1 VNESSTPEPEPAEA
15 PQHQQ
20 TDPTKRPVEPRIG
33 DADRDQAVAFLQEH
47 MAQGRIDASEFD
59 DRMSRALRARTAS
72 ELSVMFDDL
81 PEPRPPSLKTR
92 PTFQAPP
99 WQQPQQQHSF
109 EIPPW
114 QRTPA
119 ASPEIA
125 HHVHPAI
132 PERSRAETVLAVVAA
147 ASWPAIILFCF
158 ATSWSYWW
166 LIFIPIFISS
176 MLAGLLE
183 EAGYSRIERHR
194 RRTYAG
200 NLRQQRRGRRR

>member
-1 VNESSTPEPEPAEA
+1 MSELSTPEPEPADG
-15 PQHQQ
+15 PQHQPAE
-20 TDPTKRPVEPRIG
+20 PTKRPVEPRIG

-59 DRMSRALRARTAS
+59 DRMSQALKARTAS
-72 ELSVMFDDL
+72 ELAVMFDDL
-81 PEPRPPSLKTR
+81 PDPRPPSVKDR
-92 PTFQAPP
+92 PTFEQPP
-99 WQQPQQQHSF
+99 WQQRQQQHSF

-125 HHVHPAI
+125 HHAPPAL
-132 PERSRAETVLAVVAA
+132 PERSKTDTVLSVIAA
-147 ASWPAIILFCF
+147 ASWPAVILFCF

-176 MLAGLLE
+176 
-183 EAGYSRIERHR
+183 IV
-194 RRTYAG
+194 G
-200 NLRQQRRGRRR
+200 NMRQQRQGRRG

>member
-1 VNESSTPEPEPAEA
+1 
-15 PQHQQ
+15 
-20 TDPTKRPVEPRIG
+20 VEPRIG

-59 DRMSRALRARTAS
+59 DRMSRALKAKTAS
-72 ELSVMFDDL
+72 ELATLFEDL
-81 PEPRPPSLKTR
+81 PEPRPSAANNPT
-92 PTFQAPP
+92 TFQAPP
-99 WQQPQQQHSF
+99 WQQQGQHTF

-132 PERSRAETVLAVVAA
+132 PERSKADTVLAVVAA
-147 ASWPAIILFCF
+147 ASWPAVILFCF

-176 MLAGLLE
+176 
-183 EAGYSRIERHR
+183 I
-194 RRTYAG
+194 AG
-200 NLRQQRRGRRR
+200 NMKQRRGRPG

>member
-1 VNESSTPEPEPAEA
+1 VNEPSTPEPEPPEA
-15 PQHQQ
+15 PHHQ
-20 TDPTKRPVEPRIG
+20 PARESKRPIEPRIG

-59 DRMSRALRARTAS
+59 DRMSRALNAKTAS
-72 ELSVMFDDL
+72 ELAVLFEDL
-81 PEPRPPSLKTR
+81 PDPRPPSAQNRATY
-92 PTFQAPP
+92 QAPP
-99 WQQPQQQHSF
+99 WQQLQEQHSF

-125 HHVHPAI
+125 HHLHPAA
-132 PERSRAETVLAVVAA
+132 PDRSRAESALAIAAA
-147 ASWPAIILFCF
+147 ASWPAVILFCF

-176 MLAGLLE
+176 VASNM
-183 EAGYSRIERHR
+183 
-194 RRTYAG
+194 
-200 NLRQQRRGRRR
+200 RQQRRGRRG